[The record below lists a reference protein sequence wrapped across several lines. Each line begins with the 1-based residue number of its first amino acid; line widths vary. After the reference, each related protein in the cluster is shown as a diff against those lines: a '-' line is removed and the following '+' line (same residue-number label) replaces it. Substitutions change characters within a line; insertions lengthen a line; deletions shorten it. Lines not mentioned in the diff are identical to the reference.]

1 MIIGTRYIPIKG
13 NMELFNSNAEHID
26 FNTPRGQEFKRMYA
40 QGLYII
46 TEEISVRLRIV
57 DESLGTFNQP
67 NQSIETSIFKEVAQ
81 VYKPIDKN
89 IKENT
94 VVHQY
99 KKLIT
104 VEDFSVNHYKL
115 IKFIHIDN
123 FNFQESSLIVQIFKY
138 LNIDYLISFIN
149 FSSDYTPVSS
159 KELCLYNLY
168 MDAIIAPIFSNYQ
181 KCYLLNKILNT
192 YTDLKSF
199 INEYLIYN
207 DINISY
213 KMFMNIL
220 KFIAYNKYNFDN
232 PFSAY
237 EEIITYMKVAT
248 NQETLFNKLKTGA
261 IQTRS
266 SKPVN
271 SVHQDEWLT
280 SLTIAFNYLGEVAE
294 TSLVAD
300 AVDLAL
306 QLNKKVNFSWS
317 ENKFREINIQWSR
330 ELMRKDIEKRNP
342 QDIYKNKELIKD
354 AKLLSSER
362 DVFEEG
368 MIMHH
373 CVYTNYWKL
382 IESGKYVALH
392 LNSTVNS
399 LGITLG
405 VWVRYDYNNQDN
417 IISKLVFDQAFY
429 AYDKML
435 STEDYQMCKDYLIDN
450 EDNLIKILTDSFTN
464 KSK

>member
-13 NMELFNSNAEHID
+13 NMELFNSNAEHVD
-26 FNTPRGQEFKRMYA
+26 LKTPREQEFKQMFD

-46 TEEISVRLRIV
+46 TQKISVRLRVV
-57 DESLGTFNQP
+57 DEALNTFNQ
-67 NQSIETSIFKEVAQ
+67 NFETSIFKEVAEE
-81 VYKPIDKN
+81 YKPIDKN
-89 IKENT
+89 IKENI
-94 VVHQY
+94 VVHRY

-115 IKFIHIDN
+115 IKFINIDS
-123 FNFQESSLIVQIFKY
+123 FDRRDPLLIAQLFKY

-149 FSSDYTPVSS
+149 FSSNYTPVSS
-159 KELCLYNLY
+159 KELCLYDLY
-168 MDAIIAPIFSNYQ
+168 IDSIISPIFNNYQ

-199 INEYLIYN
+199 IKEYLIYN

-220 KFIAYNKYNFDN
+220 KFIAYNKDNFVSFIN
-232 PFSAY
+232 AY
-237 EEIITYMKVAT
+237 DEIITYMKVAT
-248 NQETLFNKLKTGA
+248 NQEVLFNKLKTRA

-266 SKPVN
+266 SKSVN
-271 SVHQDEWLT
+271 SVYQDEWLT
-280 SLTIAFNYLGEVAE
+280 SAFNYIGEVAE
-294 TSLVAD
+294 KSLVAD

-317 ENKFREINIQWSR
+317 RNKFREINVQWSR

-342 QDIYKNKELIKD
+342 KDIYKNKELIKD

-373 CVYTNYWKL
+373 CVYTNYWRL

-405 VWVRYDYNNQDN
+405 IQVMYDYNNKDN

-429 AYDKML
+429 AYDKIL
-435 STEDYQMCKDYLIDN
+435 STEDNQMCKDYLIDN
-450 EDNLIKILTDSFTN
+450 EDNLIKILTDSFTK

>member
-13 NMELFNSNAEHID
+13 NMELFNSNAEHVD
-26 FNTPRGQEFKRMYA
+26 LKTPRGQEFKKMFD

-46 TEEISVRLRIV
+46 TQKISVRLRVV
-57 DESLGTFNQP
+57 DEALNTFNQ
-67 NQSIETSIFKEVAQ
+67 NFETSIFKEVAEE
-81 VYKPIDKN
+81 YKPIDKN

-94 VVHQY
+94 VVHRY

-115 IKFIHIDN
+115 IKFINIDS
-123 FNFQESSLIVQIFKY
+123 FDRQEPLLIAQLFKY

-159 KELCLYNLY
+159 KESCLYDLY
-168 MDAIIAPIFSNYQ
+168 MDSIISPIFNNYQ

-199 INEYLIYN
+199 IKEYLIYN

-220 KFIAYNKYNFDN
+220 KFIAYNKDNFVSFLN
-232 PFSAY
+232 AY
-237 EEIITYMKVAT
+237 DEIITYMKVAT
-248 NQETLFNKLKTGA
+248 NQEVLFNKLKNRT

-271 SVHQDEWLT
+271 SVHQDGWLT
-280 SLTIAFNYLGEVAE
+280 SLTRAFNYLGEVAE
-294 TSLVAD
+294 KSLVAD

-317 ENKFREINIQWSR
+317 RNKFREINVQWSR

-342 QDIYKNKELIKD
+342 KDIYKNKELIKD

-373 CVYTNYWKL
+373 CVYTNYWRL

-392 LNSTVNS
+392 LDSTENS

-405 VWVRYDYNNQDN
+405 VQVMYDYNNKDN

-429 AYDKML
+429 AYDKIL
-435 STEDYQMCKDYLIDN
+435 STEDSQMCKDYLIDN
-450 EDNLIKILTDSFTN
+450 EDNLIKILTDSFTK

>member
-1 MIIGTRYIPIKG
+1 MIIGTRYIPIEG

-26 FNTPRGQEFKRMYA
+26 LKTPRGQEFKQMFD

-46 TEEISVRLRIV
+46 TQEVSVRLRVV
-57 DESLGTFNQP
+57 DEALNTFNQKF
-67 NQSIETSIFKEVAQ
+67 ETSIFKEVAQ
-81 VYKPIDKN
+81 EYKPIDKN

-94 VVHQY
+94 IVHRY

-115 IKFIHIDN
+115 IKFINIDN
-123 FNFQESSLIVQIFKY
+123 FDFQEYVLIAQLFKY

-149 FSSDYTPVSS
+149 FSSDYTPVSYE
-159 KELCLYNLY
+159 ELCLYNLY
-168 MDAIIAPIFSNYQ
+168 INSIITPIFSNYQ
-181 KCYLLNKILNT
+181 RCYLLNKILNT

-199 INEYLIYN
+199 IKEYLIYN

-220 KFIAYNKYNFDN
+220 KFIAHNDSNFISSSN
-232 PFSAY
+232 AY
-237 EEIITYMKVAT
+237 DEVITYMKVAT
-248 NQETLFNKLKTGA
+248 NQEVLFNKLKTGA
-261 IQTRS
+261 IQTIS

-271 SVHQDEWLT
+271 SINQDKYGWLT
-280 SLTIAFNYLGEVAE
+280 SIFNCLEKPVE
-294 TSLVAD
+294 KSLVAD

-317 ENKFREINIQWSR
+317 GNKFRDINVQWSR

-373 CVYTNYWKL
+373 CVYTNYWRL

-392 LNSTVNS
+392 LNSTVNPS
-399 LGITLG
+399 GITLG
-405 VWVRYDYNNQDN
+405 VWVRYDSNNQDN

-429 AYDKML
+429 AYDKVL
-435 STEDYQMCKDYLIDN
+435 STEDSQMCKDYLIDN
-450 EDNLIKILTDSFTN
+450 EDNLIKILTDSFTK

>member
-1 MIIGTRYIPIKG
+1 MIIGTRYIPIEG

-26 FNTPRGQEFKRMYA
+26 FNTPRGQEFKRMRA

-46 TEEISVRLRIV
+46 TEEVSVRLRIV
-57 DESLGTFNQP
+57 DESLDTFNQ
-67 NQSIETSIFKEVAQ
+67 NIETSIFKEVAK

-99 KKLIT
+99 RKLIT
-104 VEDFSVNHYKL
+104 IEDFSVNHYKL
-115 IKFIHIDN
+115 IKFINIDN
-123 FNFQESSLIVQIFKY
+123 FDFQEYVLIAQLFKY

-149 FSSDYTPVSS
+149 FSSDYTPVSYE
-159 KELCLYNLY
+159 ELCLYNLY
-168 MDAIIAPIFSNYQ
+168 INSIITPIFSNYQ
-181 KCYLLNKILNT
+181 RCCLLNKILNT

-199 INEYLIYN
+199 IKEYLIYN

-220 KFIAYNKYNFDN
+220 KFIAHNDSNFISSSN
-232 PFSAY
+232 AY
-237 EEIITYMKVAT
+237 DEIITYMKVAT

-266 SKPVN
+266 SKPIN
-271 SVHQDEWLT
+271 SVHQDGWLT
-280 SLTIAFNYLGEVAE
+280 SLTRAFNYIGEVAE

-317 ENKFREINIQWSR
+317 RNKFRDINVQWSR

-373 CVYTNYWKL
+373 CVYTNYWRL
-382 IESGKYVALH
+382 IESGKYIALH

-405 VWVRYDYNNQDN
+405 VWVRYDSNNQDN

-429 AYDKML
+429 AYDKVL
-435 STEDYQMCKDYLIDN
+435 STEDSQMCKDYLIDN
-450 EDNLIKILTDSFTN
+450 EDNLIKILTDSFTK

>member
-1 MIIGTRYIPIKG
+1 MIIGTRYIPIEG

-46 TEEISVRLRIV
+46 TQEISVRLRIV
-57 DESLGTFNQP
+57 DESLCAFNQ
-67 NQSIETSIFKEVAQ
+67 NLETSIFKEVAQ

-94 VVHQY
+94 VVHRY
-99 KKLIT
+99 RKLIT

-123 FNFQESSLIVQIFKY
+123 FDFQEPLLIAQLFKY

-168 MDAIIAPIFSNYQ
+168 IDSIIAPIFSNYQ

-199 INEYLIYN
+199 IKEYLIYN

-220 KFIAYNKYNFDN
+220 KFIAYNKDNFN
-232 PFSAY
+232 SFLNAY
-237 EEIITYMKVAT
+237 DEIITYMKVAT

-271 SVHQDEWLT
+271 SINQDKYRWLT
-280 SLTIAFNYLGEVAE
+280 SIFNCLEKPVE
-294 TSLVAD
+294 KSLVAD

-373 CVYTNYWKL
+373 CVYTNYWRL
-382 IESGKYVALH
+382 IESGKYIALH

-405 VWVRYDYNNQDN
+405 VWVRYDSNNQDN

-429 AYDKML
+429 AYDKVL
-435 STEDYQMCKDYLIDN
+435 STEDSQMCKDYLIDN
-450 EDNLIKILTDSFTN
+450 EDNLIKILTDSFTK

>member
-1 MIIGTRYIPIKG
+1 MIIGTRYIPIEG

-26 FNTPRGQEFKRMYA
+26 FNTPRGQEFKRMRA

-46 TEEISVRLRIV
+46 TEEISVRLRVV
-57 DESLGTFNQP
+57 DESLGTFNQ
-67 NQSIETSIFKEVAQ
+67 NIETSIFKEVAK

-94 VVHQY
+94 VVHRY
-99 KKLIT
+99 RKLIT
-104 VEDFSVNHYKL
+104 IEDFSVNHYKL
-115 IKFIHIDN
+115 IKFINIDN
-123 FNFQESSLIVQIFKY
+123 FDFQEYVLIAQLFKY

-149 FSSDYTPVSS
+149 FSSDYTPVSYE
-159 KELCLYNLY
+159 ELCLYNLY
-168 MDAIIAPIFSNYQ
+168 INSIIIPVFSNYQ
-181 KCYLLNKILNT
+181 KYCLLNKILNT

-199 INEYLIYN
+199 IKEYLIYN

-220 KFIAYNKYNFDN
+220 KFIAHNDSNFISSSN
-232 PFSAY
+232 AY
-237 EEIITYMKVAT
+237 DEVITYMKVAT

-271 SVHQDEWLT
+271 SLHQDKYGWLT
-280 SLTIAFNYLGEVAE
+280 SIFNCLEKPVE
-294 TSLVAD
+294 KSLVAD

-373 CVYTNYWKL
+373 CVYTNYWRL
-382 IESGKYVALH
+382 IESGKYIALH

-405 VWVRYDYNNQDN
+405 VWVRYDSNNQDN

-429 AYDKML
+429 AYDKTL
-435 STEDYQMCKDYLIDN
+435 STEDNQMCKDYLIDN
-450 EDNLIKILTDSFTN
+450 EDNLIKILTDSFIANN
-464 KSK
+464 K

>member
-1 MIIGTRYIPIKG
+1 MIIGTRYIPIEG

-26 FNTPRGQEFKRMYA
+26 FNTPRGQEFKRMRA

-46 TEEISVRLRIV
+46 TEEVSVRLRIV
-57 DESLGTFNQP
+57 DESLDTFNQ
-67 NQSIETSIFKEVAQ
+67 NIETSIFKEVAK

-99 KKLIT
+99 RKLIT
-104 VEDFSVNHYKL
+104 IEDFSVNHYKL
-115 IKFIHIDN
+115 IKFINIDN
-123 FNFQESSLIVQIFKY
+123 FDFQEYVLIAQLFKY

-149 FSSDYTPVSS
+149 FSSDYTPVSYE
-159 KELCLYNLY
+159 ELCLYNLY
-168 MDAIIAPIFSNYQ
+168 INSIITPIFSNYQ
-181 KCYLLNKILNT
+181 RCYLLNKILNT

-199 INEYLIYN
+199 IKEYLIYN

-220 KFIAYNKYNFDN
+220 KFIAHNDSNFISSSN
-232 PFSAY
+232 AY
-237 EEIITYMKVAT
+237 DEIINYMKVAT
-248 NQETLFNKLKTGA
+248 NQETLFNKLKTRV

-271 SVHQDEWLT
+271 SVHQDGWLT
-280 SLTIAFNYLGEVAE
+280 SLARAFNYLGEVAE

-317 ENKFREINIQWSR
+317 RNKFRDINVQWSR

-373 CVYTNYWKL
+373 CVYTNYWRL

-392 LNSTVNS
+392 LNSTVNPS
-399 LGITLG
+399 GITLG
-405 VWVRYDYNNQDN
+405 VQVMYDYNNKDN

-429 AYDKML
+429 AYDKVL
-435 STEDYQMCKDYLIDN
+435 STEDSQMCKDYLIDN
-450 EDNLIKILTDSFTN
+450 EDNLIKILTDSFTK

>member
-13 NMELFNSNAEHID
+13 NMELFNSNAEHVD
-26 FNTPRGQEFKRMYA
+26 LNTPRGKEFKQMFD

-46 TEEISVRLRIV
+46 TQEISTRLRITN
-57 DESLGTFNQP
+57 EAPNTFNQ
-67 NQSIETSIFKEVAQ
+67 NFETSIFIVVAQ
-81 VYKPIDKN
+81 EYKPIDKN

-94 VVHQY
+94 VVHRY

-104 VEDFSVNHYKL
+104 FEDFSVNHYKL
-115 IKFIHIDN
+115 IKFINISN
-123 FNFQESSLIVQIFKY
+123 FDDQESRLIAQLFKY

-159 KELCLYNLY
+159 EELCLYNLY
-168 MDAIIAPIFSNYQ
+168 INAIIIPIFSNYR

-199 INEYLIYN
+199 IKEYLIYN

-220 KFIAYNKYNFDN
+220 KFIAYNKDNFVSLYD
-232 PFSAY
+232 AY
-237 EEIITYMKVAT
+237 DEIITYMKVAT
-248 NQETLFNKLKTGA
+248 NQEVLFNKLKTRS

-271 SVHQDEWLT
+271 SVHQYAWLT
-280 SLTIAFNYLGEVAE
+280 CEFNYLGEVAE
-294 TSLVAD
+294 RSLVAD

-317 ENKFREINIQWSR
+317 RNKFQDINVQWSR

-373 CVYTNYWKL
+373 CVYTNYWRL

-405 VWVRYDYNNQDN
+405 VQVIYDYNNKDN

-429 AYDKML
+429 AYDKIL
-435 STEDYQMCKDYLIDN
+435 STEDSQMCKDYLIDN
-450 EDNLIKILTDSFTN
+450 EDNLIKILTDSFTK

>member
-13 NMELFNSNAEHID
+13 NMELFNSNAEHVD
-26 FNTPRGQEFKRMYA
+26 LKTPRGEEVKQMFD

-46 TEEISVRLRIV
+46 TQKISVRLRVV
-57 DESLGTFNQP
+57 DEALNTFNQ
-67 NQSIETSIFKEVAQ
+67 NFETSIFKEVAEE
-81 VYKPIDKN
+81 YKPIDKN

-94 VVHQY
+94 VVHRCR
-99 KKLIT
+99 KLIT

-123 FNFQESSLIVQIFKY
+123 FDFQEYSLISQLFKY

-168 MDAIIAPIFSNYQ
+168 IDSIISPIFSNYQ

-199 INEYLIYN
+199 IKEYLIYN

-220 KFIAYNKYNFDN
+220 KFIAYNKDNFVSFLN
-232 PFSAY
+232 AY
-237 EEIITYMKVAT
+237 DEIITYMKVAT
-248 NQETLFNKLKTGA
+248 NQEVLFNKLKNRT

-271 SVHQDEWLT
+271 SVHQDGWLT
-280 SLTIAFNYLGEVAE
+280 SLTRAFNYLGEVAE
-294 TSLVAD
+294 KSLVAD

-306 QLNKKVNFSWS
+306 QLNKKVNFNWS
-317 ENKFREINIQWSR
+317 RNKFREINVQWSR

-342 QDIYKNKELIKD
+342 KDIYKNKELIKD

-373 CVYTNYWKL
+373 CVYTNYWRL

-392 LNSTVNS
+392 LNSTVNPS
-399 LGITLG
+399 GITLG
-405 VWVRYDYNNQDN
+405 VQVMYDYNNKDN

-429 AYDKML
+429 AYDKIL
-435 STEDYQMCKDYLIDN
+435 STEDSQMCKDYLIDN
-450 EDNLIKILTDSFTN
+450 EDNLIKILTDSFT
-464 KSK
+464 KKGK

>member
-1 MIIGTRYIPIKG
+1 MIIGTRYIPIEG

-26 FNTPRGQEFKRMYA
+26 FNTPRGQEFKRMRA

-46 TEEISVRLRIV
+46 TEEISVRLRVV
-57 DESLGTFNQP
+57 DESLDTFNQ
-67 NQSIETSIFKEVAQ
+67 NIETSIFKEVAK

-94 VVHQY
+94 VVHKY

-104 VEDFSVNHYKL
+104 FEDFSVNHYKL
-115 IKFIHIDN
+115 IKFINIDN
-123 FNFQESSLIVQIFKY
+123 FDFQEYVLIAQLFKY

-149 FSSDYTPVSS
+149 FSSDYTPVSYE
-159 KELCLYNLY
+159 ELCLYNLY
-168 MDAIIAPIFSNYQ
+168 INSIITPIFSNYQ
-181 KCYLLNKILNT
+181 RFYLLNRILNT

-199 INEYLIYN
+199 IKEYLIYN

-220 KFIAYNKYNFDN
+220 KFIAYNKDNFISSSN
-232 PFSAY
+232 AY
-237 EEIITYMKVAT
+237 DEVITYMKVAT
-248 NQETLFNKLKTGA
+248 NQEVLFNKLKTGV

-271 SVHQDEWLT
+271 SVHQDGWLT
-280 SLTIAFNYLGEVAE
+280 SLTRAFNYLGEVAE

-317 ENKFREINIQWSR
+317 RNKFQDINVQWSR

-373 CVYTNYWKL
+373 CVYTNYWRL

-392 LNSTVNS
+392 LNSTVNPS
-399 LGITLG
+399 GITLG
-405 VWVRYDYNNQDN
+405 VQVMYDYNNKDN

-435 STEDYQMCKDYLIDN
+435 STEDNQMCKDYLIDN
-450 EDNLIKILTDSFTN
+450 EENLIKILTDSFT
-464 KSK
+464 KKGK

>member
-1 MIIGTRYIPIKG
+1 MIIGTRYIPIEG

-26 FNTPRGQEFKRMYA
+26 FNTPRGQEFKRMRA

-46 TEEISVRLRIV
+46 TEEISVRLRVV
-57 DESLGTFNQP
+57 DESLDSFNQ
-67 NQSIETSIFKEVAQ
+67 NIETSIFKEVAK

-94 VVHQY
+94 VVHRY
-99 KKLIT
+99 RKLIT

-115 IKFIHIDN
+115 IKFINIDN
-123 FNFQESSLIVQIFKY
+123 FDFQEYVLIAQLFKY

-149 FSSDYTPVSS
+149 FSSDYTPVSYE
-159 KELCLYNLY
+159 ELCLYNLY
-168 MDAIIAPIFSNYQ
+168 INSIITPIFSNYQ

-199 INEYLIYN
+199 IKEYLIYN

-220 KFIAYNKYNFDN
+220 KFIAHNDSNFISSSN
-232 PFSAY
+232 AY
-237 EEIITYMKVAT
+237 DEVITYMKVAT
-248 NQETLFNKLKTGA
+248 NQEVLFNKLKTGA

-271 SVHQDEWLT
+271 SVHQDGWLT
-280 SLTIAFNYLGEVAE
+280 SLTRAFNYLGEVAE
-294 TSLVAD
+294 KSLVAD

-317 ENKFREINIQWSR
+317 RNKFRDINVQWSR

-373 CVYTNYWKL
+373 CVYTNYWRL

-405 VWVRYDYNNQDN
+405 VQVMYDYNNKDN

-429 AYDKML
+429 AYDKTL
-435 STEDYQMCKDYLIDN
+435 STEDNQMCKDYLIDN
-450 EDNLIKILTDSFTN
+450 EDNLIKILTDSFTK

>member
-13 NMELFNSNAEHID
+13 NMELFNSNAEHVD
-26 FNTPRGQEFKRMYA
+26 LKTPRGQEFKQMFD

-46 TEEISVRLRIV
+46 TQKISVRLRVV
-57 DESLGTFNQP
+57 DEALNTFNQ
-67 NQSIETSIFKEVAQ
+67 NFETSIFKEVAEE
-81 VYKPIDKN
+81 YKPIDKN

-94 VVHQY
+94 VVHRY

-115 IKFIHIDN
+115 IKFINIDS
-123 FNFQESSLIVQIFKY
+123 FDRRDPLLIAQLFKY

-149 FSSDYTPVSS
+149 FSSNNTPVSS
-159 KELCLYNLY
+159 KELCLYDLY
-168 MDAIIAPIFSNYQ
+168 IDSIISPIFNNYQ

-199 INEYLIYN
+199 IKEYLIYN

-220 KFIAYNKYNFDN
+220 KFIAYNKDNFVSFIN
-232 PFSAY
+232 AY
-237 EEIITYMKVAT
+237 DEIITYMKVAT
-248 NQETLFNKLKTGA
+248 NQEVLFNKLKTRA

-271 SVHQDEWLT
+271 SVYQDEWLT
-280 SLTIAFNYLGEVAE
+280 SAFNYIGEVAE
-294 TSLVAD
+294 KSLVAD

-317 ENKFREINIQWSR
+317 RNKFRDINVQWSR

-373 CVYTNYWKL
+373 CVYTNYWRL

-392 LNSTVNS
+392 LDSTVNS

-405 VWVRYDYNNQDN
+405 VQVMYDYNNKDN

-429 AYDKML
+429 AYDKIL
-435 STEDYQMCKDYLIDN
+435 STEDSQMCKDYLIDN
-450 EDNLIKILTDSFTN
+450 EDNLIKILTDSFTK

>member
-13 NMELFNSNAEHID
+13 NMELFNSNAEHVD
-26 FNTPRGQEFKRMYA
+26 LKTPRGQEFKQMFD

-46 TEEISVRLRIV
+46 TQEISTRLRITN
-57 DESLGTFNQP
+57 EAPNTFNQ
-67 NQSIETSIFKEVAQ
+67 NFETSIFKEVAKE
-81 VYKPIDKN
+81 YKPINKN

-104 VEDFSVNHYKL
+104 FEDFSVNHYKL
-115 IKFIHIDN
+115 IKFINIDD
-123 FNFQESSLIVQIFKY
+123 FDCQESHLIAQLFKY

-159 KELCLYNLY
+159 EELCLYNLY
-168 MDAIIAPIFSNYQ
+168 IDAIIIPIFSNYR

-199 INEYLIYN
+199 IKEYLIYN

-220 KFIAYNKYNFDN
+220 KFIAYNKDNFI
-232 PFSAY
+232 SLYGAY
-237 EEIITYMKVAT
+237 DKIITYMKVAT
-248 NQETLFNKLKTGA
+248 NQEVLFNKLKTKA
-261 IQTRS
+261 IQTRF

-271 SVHQDEWLT
+271 SIYQYAWLT
-280 SLTIAFNYLGEVAE
+280 SEFNYIGEVAE
-294 TSLVAD
+294 KSLVAD

-306 QLNKKVNFSWS
+306 QLNKKVNFNWS
-317 ENKFREINIQWSR
+317 RNKFREINVQWSR

-373 CVYTNYWKL
+373 CVYTNYWRL
-382 IESGKYVALH
+382 IESGKYIALH
-392 LNSTVNS
+392 LDSTVNS

-405 VWVRYDYNNQDN
+405 VQVMYDYNNKDN

-429 AYDKML
+429 AYDKIL
-435 STEDYQMCKDYLIDN
+435 STEDSQMCKDYLIDN
-450 EDNLIKILTDSFTN
+450 EDNLIKILTDSFIK

>member
-1 MIIGTRYIPIKG
+1 MIIGTRYIPIEG
-13 NMELFNSNAEHID
+13 NMELFNSNAEHVD
-26 FNTPRGQEFKRMYA
+26 LNTPRGQEFKRMRA

-46 TEEISVRLRIV
+46 TEEISVRLRVV
-57 DESLGTFNQP
+57 DESIGTFNQ
-67 NQSIETSIFKEVAQ
+67 NIETSIFKEVAK

-99 KKLIT
+99 RKLIT
-104 VEDFSVNHYKL
+104 IEDFSVNHYKL
-115 IKFIHIDN
+115 IKFINIDN
-123 FNFQESSLIVQIFKY
+123 FDFPEYVLIAQLFKY

-149 FSSDYTPVSS
+149 FSSDYTPVSYE
-159 KELCLYNLY
+159 ELCLYNLY
-168 MDAIIAPIFSNYQ
+168 INSIITPIFSNYQ
-181 KCYLLNKILNT
+181 RCCLLNKILNT

-199 INEYLIYN
+199 IKEYLIYN

-220 KFIAYNKYNFDN
+220 KFIAHNDSNFISSSN
-232 PFSAY
+232 AY
-237 EEIITYMKVAT
+237 DEIITYMKVAT
-248 NQETLFNKLKTGA
+248 NQEVLFNKLKTGA

-271 SVHQDEWLT
+271 SVHQDGWLT
-280 SLTIAFNYLGEVAE
+280 SLARAFNYLGEVAE

-317 ENKFREINIQWSR
+317 RNKFRDINVQWSR

-373 CVYTNYWKL
+373 CVYTNYWRL
-382 IESGKYVALH
+382 IESGKYIALH
-392 LNSTVNS
+392 LNSTVNPS
-399 LGITLG
+399 GITLG
-405 VWVRYDYNNQDN
+405 VQVMYDSNNQDN

-429 AYDKML
+429 AYDKIL
-435 STEDYQMCKDYLIDN
+435 STEDHQMCKDYLIDN
-450 EDNLIKILTDSFTN
+450 EDNLIKILTDSFTK

>member
-26 FNTPRGQEFKRMYA
+26 FNTPRGQEFKRMRA

-46 TEEISVRLRIV
+46 TEEVSVRLRIV
-57 DESLGTFNQP
+57 DESLGTFNQ
-67 NQSIETSIFKEVAQ
+67 NLETSIFKEVAQ

-94 VVHQY
+94 VVHRY
-99 KKLIT
+99 RKLIT
-104 VEDFSVNHYKL
+104 IEDFSVNHYKL
-115 IKFIHIDN
+115 IKFINIDN
-123 FNFQESSLIVQIFKY
+123 FDFQEYILIAQLFKY

-159 KELCLYNLY
+159 EELRLYDIYINS
-168 MDAIIAPIFSNYQ
+168 IIIPVFSNYQ
-181 KCYLLNKILNT
+181 KYCLLNKILNT

-199 INEYLIYN
+199 IKEYLIYN

-220 KFIAYNKYNFDN
+220 KFIAYNKDNFDN
-232 PFSAY
+232 PYIAY
-237 EEIITYMKVAT
+237 NEIITYMKVAT

-261 IQTRS
+261 IQVRS

-271 SVHQDEWLT
+271 SINQDKYGWLT
-280 SLTIAFNYLGEVAE
+280 SIFNCLEKPVE
-294 TSLVAD
+294 KSLVAD

-373 CVYTNYWKL
+373 CVYTNYWRL
-382 IESGKYVALH
+382 IESGKYIALH

-405 VWVRYDYNNQDN
+405 VWVRYDSNNQDN

-429 AYDKML
+429 AYDKVL
-435 STEDYQMCKDYLIDN
+435 STEDSQMCKDYLIDN
-450 EDNLIKILTDSFTN
+450 EDNLIKILTDSFTK

>member
-1 MIIGTRYIPIKG
+1 MIIGTRYIPIEG

-26 FNTPRGQEFKRMYA
+26 FNTPRGQEFKRMRA

-46 TEEISVRLRIV
+46 TEEISVRLRVV
-57 DESLGTFNQP
+57 DESLDTFNQ
-67 NQSIETSIFKEVAQ
+67 NIETSIFKEVAK

-94 VVHQY
+94 VVHRY
-99 KKLIT
+99 RKLIT

-115 IKFIHIDN
+115 IKFINIDS
-123 FNFQESSLIVQIFKY
+123 FDRQEPLLIAPLFKY

-159 KELCLYNLY
+159 EELCLYNLY
-168 MDAIIAPIFSNYQ
+168 INVVIAPIFSYYR
-181 KCYLLNKILNT
+181 KCHLLNKILNT

-199 INEYLIYN
+199 IKEYLIYN

-220 KFIAYNKYNFDN
+220 KFIAYNKDNFVD

-237 EEIITYMKVAT
+237 DDIITYMKVAT
-248 NQETLFNKLKTGA
+248 NQEVLFNKLKTGA

-266 SKPVN
+266 SKPIN
-271 SVHQDEWLT
+271 SVHQDGWLT
-280 SLTIAFNYLGEVAE
+280 SLTRAFNYLGEVAE
-294 TSLVAD
+294 KSLVAD

-306 QLNKKVNFSWS
+306 QLNKKVNFNWS
-317 ENKFREINIQWSR
+317 RNKFRDINVQWSR

-373 CVYTNYWKL
+373 CVYTNYWRL

-392 LNSTVNS
+392 LNSTVNPS
-399 LGITLG
+399 GITLG
-405 VWVRYDYNNQDN
+405 VQVMYDYNNKDN

-429 AYDKML
+429 AYDKIL
-435 STEDYQMCKDYLIDN
+435 STEDRQMCEDYLFDN
-450 EDNLIKILTDSFTN
+450 EDNLIKILTDSFTK

>member
-13 NMELFNSNAEHID
+13 NMELFNSNAEHVD
-26 FNTPRGQEFKRMYA
+26 LKTPRGQEFKQMFD

-46 TEEISVRLRIV
+46 TQKISVRLRVV
-57 DESLGTFNQP
+57 DEALNTFNQ
-67 NQSIETSIFKEVAQ
+67 NFETSIFKEVAEE
-81 VYKPIDKN
+81 YKPIDKN

-94 VVHQY
+94 VVHRY

-115 IKFIHIDN
+115 IKFINIDS
-123 FNFQESSLIVQIFKY
+123 FDRQEPLLIAQLFKY

-149 FSSDYTPVSS
+149 FSSNHTPVSS
-159 KELCLYNLY
+159 EELCLYNLY
-168 MDAIIAPIFSNYQ
+168 IDSIISPIFSNYQ

-199 INEYLIYN
+199 IKEYLIYN

-220 KFIAYNKYNFDN
+220 KFIAYNKDNFVSFLN
-232 PFSAY
+232 AY
-237 EEIITYMKVAT
+237 DEIITYMKVAT
-248 NQETLFNKLKTGA
+248 NQEVLFNKLKTGA

-271 SVHQDEWLT
+271 SVHQDGWLT
-280 SLTIAFNYLGEVAE
+280 SLTRAFNYLGEVAE
-294 TSLVAD
+294 KSLVAD

-306 QLNKKVNFSWS
+306 QLNKKVNFNWS
-317 ENKFREINIQWSR
+317 RNKFQDINVQWSR

-373 CVYTNYWKL
+373 CVYTNYWRL

-392 LNSTVNS
+392 LNSTVNPS
-399 LGITLG
+399 GITLG
-405 VWVRYDYNNQDN
+405 VQVMYDYNNKDN

-429 AYDKML
+429 AYDKIL
-435 STEDYQMCKDYLIDN
+435 STEDNQMCKDYLIDN
-450 EDNLIKILTDSFTN
+450 EDNLIKILTDSFTK

>member
-13 NMELFNSNAEHID
+13 NMELFNSNAEHVD
-26 FNTPRGQEFKRMYA
+26 LNTPRGKEFKQMFD

-46 TEEISVRLRIV
+46 TQEISTRLRITN
-57 DESLGTFNQP
+57 EAPNTFNQ
-67 NQSIETSIFKEVAQ
+67 NFETSIFKEVAQ
-81 VYKPIDKN
+81 EYKPIDKN

-94 VVHQY
+94 VVHKY

-104 VEDFSVNHYKL
+104 FEDFSVNHYKL
-115 IKFIHIDN
+115 IKFINIESFDR
-123 FNFQESSLIVQIFKY
+123 QESRLIAKLFKY

-159 KELCLYNLY
+159 EELCLYNLY
-168 MDAIIAPIFSNYQ
+168 INAIIIPIFSNYR

-199 INEYLIYN
+199 IKEYLIYN

-220 KFIAYNKYNFDN
+220 KFIAYNKDNFVSLYD
-232 PFSAY
+232 AY
-237 EEIITYMKVAT
+237 DEIINYMKVAT
-248 NQETLFNKLKTGA
+248 NQEVLFNKLKTGV

-271 SVHQDEWLT
+271 SVHQYEWLT
-280 SLTIAFNYLGEVAE
+280 RLTSVFNHIGEVVE
-294 TSLVAD
+294 KSLVAD

-317 ENKFREINIQWSR
+317 RNKFQDINVQWSR

-373 CVYTNYWKL
+373 CVYTNYWRL

-405 VWVRYDYNNQDN
+405 VQVIYDYNNKDN

-429 AYDKML
+429 AYDKIL
-435 STEDYQMCKDYLIDN
+435 STEDSQMCKDYLIDN
-450 EDNLIKILTDSFTN
+450 EDNLIKILTDSFTK

>member
-13 NMELFNSNAEHID
+13 NMELFNSNAEHVD
-26 FNTPRGQEFKRMYA
+26 LKTPRGQEFKQMFD

-46 TEEISVRLRIV
+46 TQEISTRLRITN
-57 DESLGTFNQP
+57 EALNTFNQ
-67 NQSIETSIFKEVAQ
+67 NFETSIFKEVAQ
-81 VYKPIDKN
+81 EYKPIDKN

-94 VVHQY
+94 VVHKY

-104 VEDFSVNHYKL
+104 FEDFSVNHYKL
-115 IKFIHIDN
+115 IKFINIDD
-123 FNFQESSLIVQIFKY
+123 FDCQESHLIAQLFKY

-159 KELCLYNLY
+159 EELCLYNLY
-168 MDAIIAPIFSNYQ
+168 IDAIIIPIFSNYR

-199 INEYLIYN
+199 IKEYLIYN

-220 KFIAYNKYNFDN
+220 KFIAYNKDNFI
-232 PFSAY
+232 SLYGAY
-237 EEIITYMKVAT
+237 DKIITYMKVAT
-248 NQETLFNKLKTGA
+248 NQEVLFNKLKTKA
-261 IQTRS
+261 IQTRF

-271 SVHQDEWLT
+271 SIYQYAWLT
-280 SLTIAFNYLGEVAE
+280 SEFNYIGEVAE
-294 TSLVAD
+294 KSLVAD

-306 QLNKKVNFSWS
+306 QLNKKVNFNWS
-317 ENKFREINIQWSR
+317 RNKFREINVQWSR

-373 CVYTNYWKL
+373 CVYTNYWRL
-382 IESGKYVALH
+382 IESGKYIALH
-392 LNSTVNS
+392 LDSTVNS

-405 VWVRYDYNNQDN
+405 VQVMYDYNNKDN

-429 AYDKML
+429 AYDKIL
-435 STEDYQMCKDYLIDN
+435 STEDSQMCKDYLIDN
-450 EDNLIKILTDSFTN
+450 EDNLIKILTDSFTK

>member
-13 NMELFNSNAEHID
+13 NMELFNSNAEHVD
-26 FNTPRGQEFKRMYA
+26 LKTPRGQEFKQMFD
-40 QGLYII
+40 QGLYI
-46 TEEISVRLRIV
+46 TTQKISVRLRVV
-57 DESLGTFNQP
+57 DEALNTFNQ
-67 NQSIETSIFKEVAQ
+67 NFETSIFKEVAQ
-81 VYKPIDKN
+81 EYKPIDKN

-94 VVHQY
+94 VVHRY
-99 KKLIT
+99 RKLIT

-115 IKFIHIDN
+115 IKFINIDS
-123 FNFQESSLIVQIFKY
+123 FDRQEPLLIAKLFKY

-149 FSSDYTPVSS
+149 FSSNYTPVSYEES
-159 KELCLYNLY
+159 CLYDLY
-168 MDAIIAPIFSNYQ
+168 IDSIISPIFSNYQ

-199 INEYLIYN
+199 IKEYLIYN

-220 KFIAYNKYNFDN
+220 KFIAYNKDNFVSFLN
-232 PFSAY
+232 AY
-237 EEIITYMKVAT
+237 DEIITYMKVAT
-248 NQETLFNKLKTGA
+248 NQEVLFNKLKTRA

-271 SVHQDEWLT
+271 SIYQDEWLT
-280 SLTIAFNYLGEVAE
+280 SAFNYIGEVAE
-294 TSLVAD
+294 KSLVAD

-317 ENKFREINIQWSR
+317 RNKFQDINVQWSR

-342 QDIYKNKELIKD
+342 KDIYKNKELIKD

-373 CVYTNYWKL
+373 CVYTNYWRL

-392 LNSTVNS
+392 LDSTVNPS
-399 LGITLG
+399 GITLG
-405 VWVRYDYNNQDN
+405 VQVMYDYNNKDN

-429 AYDKML
+429 AYDKIL
-435 STEDYQMCKDYLIDN
+435 STEDNQMCKDYLIDN
-450 EDNLIKILTDSFTN
+450 EDNLIKILTDSFTK

>member
-1 MIIGTRYIPIKG
+1 MIIGTRYIPIEG

-26 FNTPRGQEFKRMYA
+26 FNTPRGQEFKRMRA

-46 TEEISVRLRIV
+46 TEEVSVRLRIV
-57 DESLGTFNQP
+57 DESLDTFNQ
-67 NQSIETSIFKEVAQ
+67 NIETSIFKEVAK

-94 VVHQY
+94 VVHKY
-99 KKLIT
+99 RKLIT

-115 IKFIHIDN
+115 IKFINIDN
-123 FNFQESSLIVQIFKY
+123 FDFQEYVLIAQLFKY

-168 MDAIIAPIFSNYQ
+168 IDSIIAPIFSNYQ

-199 INEYLIYN
+199 IKEYLIYN

-220 KFIAYNKYNFDN
+220 KFIAYNKDNFN
-232 PFSAY
+232 SFLNAY
-237 EEIITYMKVAT
+237 DEIITYMKVAT

-271 SVHQDEWLT
+271 SINQDKYRWLT
-280 SLTIAFNYLGEVAE
+280 SIFNCLEKPVE
-294 TSLVAD
+294 KSLVAD

-373 CVYTNYWKL
+373 CVYTNYWRL
-382 IESGKYVALH
+382 IESGKYIALH

-429 AYDKML
+429 AYDKVL
-435 STEDYQMCKDYLIDN
+435 STEDSQMCKDYLIDN
-450 EDNLIKILTDSFTN
+450 EDNLIKILTDSFTK

>member
-1 MIIGTRYIPIKG
+1 MIIGTRYIPIEG

-26 FNTPRGQEFKRMYA
+26 FNTPRGQEFKRMRA

-46 TEEISVRLRIV
+46 TEEISVRLRVV
-57 DESLGTFNQP
+57 DESLDTFNQ
-67 NQSIETSIFKEVAQ
+67 NIETSIFKEVAK

-94 VVHQY
+94 VVHKY
-99 KKLIT
+99 RKLIT

-115 IKFIHIDN
+115 IKFINIDI
-123 FNFQESSLIVQIFKY
+123 FDRQEPSLIAKLFKY

-168 MDAIIAPIFSNYQ
+168 MDTIIAPIFSNYQ

-199 INEYLIYN
+199 IKEYLIYN

-220 KFIAYNKYNFDN
+220 KFIAHNDSNFISSSN
-232 PFSAY
+232 AY
-237 EEIITYMKVAT
+237 DEVITYMKVAT

-261 IQTRS
+261 IQTIS

-271 SVHQDEWLT
+271 SINQDKYGWLT
-280 SLTIAFNYLGEVAE
+280 SIFNCLEKPVE
-294 TSLVAD
+294 KSLVAD

-317 ENKFREINIQWSR
+317 ENKFRDINVQWSR

-373 CVYTNYWKL
+373 CVYTNYWRL
-382 IESGKYVALH
+382 IESGKYIALH

-405 VWVRYDYNNQDN
+405 VWVRYDSNNQDN

-429 AYDKML
+429 AYDKVL
-435 STEDYQMCKDYLIDN
+435 STEDSQMCKDYLIDN
-450 EDNLIKILTDSFTN
+450 EDNLIKILTDSFTK

>member
-13 NMELFNSNAEHID
+13 NMELFNSNAEHVD
-26 FNTPRGQEFKRMYA
+26 LNTPRGREFELMYN

-46 TEEISVRLRIV
+46 TQEISVRLRVV
-57 DESLGTFNQP
+57 DESLGTFNQ
-67 NQSIETSIFKEVAQ
+67 NFETSIFKEVAEE
-81 VYKPIDKN
+81 YKPIDKN
-89 IKENT
+89 IKENI
-94 VVHQY
+94 VVHRY

-115 IKFIHIDN
+115 IRFINIDD
-123 FNFQESSLIVQIFKY
+123 FDCQKSSLIAQLFKY

-149 FSSDYTPVSS
+149 FSSNYTPVSS
-159 KELCLYNLY
+159 EELCLYNLY
-168 MDAIIAPIFSNYQ
+168 MNAIIIPIFSNYQ

-199 INEYLIYN
+199 IKEYLIYN

-220 KFIAYNKYNFDN
+220 KFIAYNKDNFVSFLN
-232 PFSAY
+232 AY
-237 EEIITYMKVAT
+237 DEVITYMKVAT
-248 NQETLFNKLKTGA
+248 NQEVLFNKLKTRV

-271 SVHQDEWLT
+271 SVYQDEWLT
-280 SLTIAFNYLGEVAE
+280 SAFNYIGEVAE
-294 TSLVAD
+294 KSLVAD

-317 ENKFREINIQWSR
+317 RNKFRDINVQWSR

-373 CVYTNYWKL
+373 CVYTNYWRL

-392 LNSTVNS
+392 LDSTVNS

-405 VWVRYDYNNQDN
+405 VQVMYDYNNKDN

-429 AYDKML
+429 AYDKIL
-435 STEDYQMCKDYLIDN
+435 STEDSQMCKDYLIDN
-450 EDNLIKILTDSFTN
+450 EDNLIKILTDSFTK

>member
-13 NMELFNSNAEHID
+13 NMELFNSNAEHVD
-26 FNTPRGQEFKRMYA
+26 LKTPRGKEFERMYN
-40 QGLYII
+40 QGLYI
-46 TEEISVRLRIV
+46 TTQEISTRLRITNEV
-57 DESLGTFNQP
+57 LNTFNQ
-67 NQSIETSIFKEVAQ
+67 NFETSIFKEVAQ
-81 VYKPIDKN
+81 EYKPIDKN

-94 VVHQY
+94 VVHRY

-104 VEDFSVNHYKL
+104 FEDFSVNHYKL
-115 IKFIHIDN
+115 IKFINIDD
-123 FNFQESSLIVQIFKY
+123 FDCQESRLIAQLFKY

-149 FSSDYTPVSS
+149 FSSNYTPVSS
-159 KELCLYNLY
+159 EELCLYNLY
-168 MDAIIAPIFSNYQ
+168 MNAIIIPIFSNYR

-199 INEYLIYN
+199 IKEYLIYN

-220 KFIAYNKYNFDN
+220 KFIAYNKDNFVSLYD
-232 PFSAY
+232 AY
-237 EEIITYMKVAT
+237 DEIITYMKVAT
-248 NQETLFNKLKTGA
+248 NQEVLFNKLKTGA
-261 IQTRS
+261 IQTRF

-271 SVHQDEWLT
+271 SVHQYEWLT
-280 SLTIAFNYLGEVAE
+280 RLTSVFNHIGEVVE
-294 TSLVAD
+294 KSLVAD

-317 ENKFREINIQWSR
+317 RNKFQDINVQWSR

-342 QDIYKNKELIKD
+342 KDIYKNKELIKD

-373 CVYTNYWKL
+373 CVYTNYWGL
-382 IESGKYVALH
+382 IKSGKYVALH

-405 VWVRYDYNNQDN
+405 VQVMYDYNNKDN

-429 AYDKML
+429 AYDKIL
-435 STEDYQMCKDYLIDN
+435 STEDSQMCKDYLIDN
-450 EDNLIKILTDSFTN
+450 EDNLIKILTDSFTK

>member
-1 MIIGTRYIPIKG
+1 MIIGTRYIPIEG

-26 FNTPRGQEFKRMYA
+26 FNTPRGQEFKRMRA

-46 TEEISVRLRIV
+46 TEEVSVRLRIV
-57 DESLGTFNQP
+57 DESLDTFNQ
-67 NQSIETSIFKEVAQ
+67 NIETSIFKEVAK

-94 VVHQY
+94 VVHRY

-104 VEDFSVNHYKL
+104 IEDFSVNHYKL
-115 IKFIHIDN
+115 IKFINIDN
-123 FNFQESSLIVQIFKY
+123 FDFQEYILITQLFKY

-149 FSSDYTPVSS
+149 FSSDYTPVSYE
-159 KELCLYNLY
+159 ELCLYNLY
-168 MDAIIAPIFSNYQ
+168 INSIITPIFSNYQ
-181 KCYLLNKILNT
+181 RCCLLNKILNT

-199 INEYLIYN
+199 IKEYLIYN

-220 KFIAYNKYNFDN
+220 KFIAHNDSNFISSSN
-232 PFSAY
+232 AY
-237 EEIITYMKVAT
+237 DEVITYMKVAT
-248 NQETLFNKLKTGA
+248 NQEVLFNKLKTGA

-271 SVHQDEWLT
+271 SVHQDGWLT
-280 SLTIAFNYLGEVAE
+280 SLTRAFNYLGEVAE
-294 TSLVAD
+294 KSLVAD

-317 ENKFREINIQWSR
+317 RNKFRDINVQWSR

-373 CVYTNYWKL
+373 CVYTNYWGL
-382 IESGKYVALH
+382 IKSGKYIALH

-405 VWVRYDYNNQDN
+405 VWVRYDSNNQDN

-429 AYDKML
+429 AYDKTL
-435 STEDYQMCKDYLIDN
+435 STEDNQMCKDYLIDN
-450 EDNLIKILTDSFTN
+450 EDNLIKILTDSFTK

>member
-1 MIIGTRYIPIKG
+1 MIIGTRYIPIEG
-13 NMELFNSNAEHID
+13 NMELFNSSAEHID
-26 FNTPRGQEFKRMYA
+26 INTPRGQEFKRMRA
-40 QGLYII
+40 QGLYIT
-46 TEEISVRLRIV
+46 TEETSVRLRVV
-57 DESLGTFNQP
+57 DESLDSFNQ
-67 NQSIETSIFKEVAQ
+67 NIETSIFKEVAK

-94 VVHQY
+94 VVHRY
-99 KKLIT
+99 RKLIT

-115 IKFIHIDN
+115 IKFINIDN
-123 FNFQESSLIVQIFKY
+123 FDFQEYVLIAQLFKY

-149 FSSDYTPVSS
+149 FSSDYTPVSYE
-159 KELCLYNLY
+159 ELCLYNLY
-168 MDAIIAPIFSNYQ
+168 INSIITPIFSNYQ
-181 KCYLLNKILNT
+181 RCYLLNRVLNT

-199 INEYLIYN
+199 IKEYLIYN

-220 KFIAYNKYNFDN
+220 KFIAYNDSNFISSS
-232 PFSAY
+232 SAY
-237 EEIITYMKVAT
+237 DEIITYMKVAT
-248 NQETLFNKLKTGA
+248 NQEVLFNKLKTGV
-261 IQTRS
+261 IQIRS

-271 SVHQDEWLT
+271 SVHQDGWLT
-280 SLTIAFNYLGEVAE
+280 SLTRVFIGEVAE

-317 ENKFREINIQWSR
+317 RNKFQDINVQWSR

-373 CVYTNYWKL
+373 CVYTNYWRL

-405 VWVRYDYNNQDN
+405 VQVMYDYNNKDN

-429 AYDKML
+429 AYDKVL
-435 STEDYQMCKDYLIDN
+435 STEDSQMCKDYLIDN
-450 EDNLIKILTDSFTN
+450 EDNLIKILTDSFTK

>member
-1 MIIGTRYIPIKG
+1 MIIGTRYIPIEG

-26 FNTPRGQEFKRMYA
+26 FNTPRGQEFKRMRA

-46 TEEISVRLRIV
+46 TEEVSVRLRIV
-57 DESLGTFNQP
+57 DESLDTFNQ
-67 NQSIETSIFKEVAQ
+67 NIETSIFKEVAK

-99 KKLIT
+99 RKLIT
-104 VEDFSVNHYKL
+104 IEDFSVNHYKL
-115 IKFIHIDN
+115 IKFINIDN
-123 FNFQESSLIVQIFKY
+123 FDFQEYVLIAQLFKY

-149 FSSDYTPVSS
+149 FSSDYTPVSYE
-159 KELCLYNLY
+159 ELCLYNLY
-168 MDAIIAPIFSNYQ
+168 INSIITPIFSNYQ
-181 KCYLLNKILNT
+181 RCYLLNKILNT

-199 INEYLIYN
+199 IKEYLIYN

-220 KFIAYNKYNFDN
+220 KFIAHNDSNFISSSN
-232 PFSAY
+232 AY
-237 EEIITYMKVAT
+237 DEIITYMKVAT
-248 NQETLFNKLKTGA
+248 NQEVLFNKLKTRV

-271 SVHQDEWLT
+271 SVHQDGWLT
-280 SLTIAFNYLGEVAE
+280 SLARAFNYLGEVAE

-317 ENKFREINIQWSR
+317 RNKFRDINVQWSR

-373 CVYTNYWKL
+373 CVYTNYWRL

-392 LNSTVNS
+392 LNSTVNPS
-399 LGITLG
+399 GITLG
-405 VWVRYDYNNQDN
+405 VQVMYDYNNKDN

-429 AYDKML
+429 AYDKVL
-435 STEDYQMCKDYLIDN
+435 STEDSQMCKDYLIDN
-450 EDNLIKILTDSFTN
+450 EDNLIKILTDSFTK

>member
-1 MIIGTRYIPIKG
+1 MIIGTRYIPIEG
-13 NMELFNSNAEHID
+13 NMELFNSNAEHVD
-26 FNTPRGQEFKRMYA
+26 LNTPRGQEFKQMFD
-40 QGLYII
+40 QGLYI
-46 TEEISVRLRIV
+46 TTKEISVRLRVV
-57 DESLGTFNQP
+57 DESLGTFNQ
-67 NQSIETSIFKEVAQ
+67 NLETSIFKEVAQ

-94 VVHQY
+94 VVHRY

-115 IKFIHIDN
+115 IKFINIDN
-123 FNFQESSLIVQIFKY
+123 FDFQEYVLIAQLFKY

-159 KELCLYNLY
+159 KEVCLYNLY
-168 MDAIIAPIFSNYQ
+168 MNEIIAPIFSNYQ

-199 INEYLIYN
+199 IKEYLIYN

-220 KFIAYNKYNFDN
+220 KFIAHNDSNFISSSNTYD
-232 PFSAY
+232 
-237 EEIITYMKVAT
+237 EVITYMKVAT
-248 NQETLFNKLKTGA
+248 NQETLFNKLKTGI

-271 SVHQDEWLT
+271 SVHQDGWLT
-280 SLTIAFNYLGEVAE
+280 SIFNCLGEVAE
-294 TSLVAD
+294 KSLVAD

-317 ENKFREINIQWSR
+317 RNKFRDINVQWSR

-373 CVYTNYWKL
+373 CVYTNYWRL

-392 LNSTVNS
+392 LDSTVNS

-405 VWVRYDYNNQDN
+405 VQVMYDYNNKNN

-435 STEDYQMCKDYLIDN
+435 STEDSQMCKDYLIDN
-450 EDNLIKILTDSFTN
+450 EDNLIKILTDSFTKKN
-464 KSK
+464 K

>member
-1 MIIGTRYIPIKG
+1 MIIGTRYIPIEG

-26 FNTPRGQEFKRMYA
+26 FNTPRGQEFKRMRA

-46 TEEISVRLRIV
+46 TEEVSVRLRIV
-57 DESLGTFNQP
+57 DESLGAFNQ
-67 NQSIETSIFKEVAQ
+67 NIETSIFKEVAK

-94 VVHQY
+94 VVHRY

-104 VEDFSVNHYKL
+104 IEDFSVNHYKL
-115 IKFIHIDN
+115 IKFINIDN
-123 FNFQESSLIVQIFKY
+123 FDFQEYVLIAQLFKY

-149 FSSDYTPVSS
+149 FSSDYTPVSYE
-159 KELCLYNLY
+159 ELRLYNLY
-168 MDAIIAPIFSNYQ
+168 INSIITPVFSNYQ
-181 KCYLLNKILNT
+181 RCYLLNKILNT

-199 INEYLIYN
+199 IKEYLIYN

-220 KFIAYNKYNFDN
+220 KFIAHNDSNFISSSN
-232 PFSAY
+232 AY
-237 EEIITYMKVAT
+237 DEIITYMKVAT

-271 SVHQDEWLT
+271 SINQDKYRWLT
-280 SLTIAFNYLGEVAE
+280 SIFNCLEKPVE
-294 TSLVAD
+294 KSLVAD

-317 ENKFREINIQWSR
+317 GNKFRDINVQWSR

-373 CVYTNYWKL
+373 CVYTNYWRL
-382 IESGKYVALH
+382 IESGKYIALH

-405 VWVRYDYNNQDN
+405 VWVRYDSNNQDN

-429 AYDKML
+429 AYDKTL
-435 STEDYQMCKDYLIDN
+435 STEDNQMCKDYLIDN
-450 EDNLIKILTDSFTN
+450 EDNLIKILTDSFTK

>member
-1 MIIGTRYIPIKG
+1 MIIGTRYIPIEG

-26 FNTPRGQEFKRMYA
+26 FNTPRGQEFKRMRA

-46 TEEISVRLRIV
+46 TEEVSVRLRIV
-57 DESLGTFNQP
+57 DESLDTFNQ
-67 NQSIETSIFKEVAQ
+67 NIETSIFKEVAK

-99 KKLIT
+99 RKLIT
-104 VEDFSVNHYKL
+104 IEDFSVNHYKL
-115 IKFIHIDN
+115 IKFINIDN
-123 FNFQESSLIVQIFKY
+123 FDFQEYVLIAQLFKY

-149 FSSDYTPVSS
+149 FSSDYTPVSYE
-159 KELCLYNLY
+159 ELCLYNLY
-168 MDAIIAPIFSNYQ
+168 INSIITPIFSNYQ
-181 KCYLLNKILNT
+181 RCYLLNKILNT

-199 INEYLIYN
+199 IKEYLIYN

-220 KFIAYNKYNFDN
+220 KFIAHNDSNFISSSN
-232 PFSAY
+232 AY
-237 EEIITYMKVAT
+237 DEIITYMKVAT
-248 NQETLFNKLKTGA
+248 NQEVLFNKLKTRV

-271 SVHQDEWLT
+271 SVHQDGWLT
-280 SLTIAFNYLGEVAE
+280 SLARAFNYLGEVAE

-317 ENKFREINIQWSR
+317 RNKFRDINVQWSR

-342 QDIYKNKELIKD
+342 KDIYKNKELIKD

-373 CVYTNYWKL
+373 CVYTNYWRL

-392 LNSTVNS
+392 LNSTVNPS
-399 LGITLG
+399 GITLG
-405 VWVRYDYNNQDN
+405 VQVMYDYNNKDN

-429 AYDKML
+429 AYDKVL
-435 STEDYQMCKDYLIDN
+435 STEDSQMCKDYLIDN
-450 EDNLIKILTDSFTN
+450 EDNLIKILTDSFTK

>member
-13 NMELFNSNAEHID
+13 NMELFNSNAEHVD
-26 FNTPRGQEFKRMYA
+26 LNTPRGQEFKQMFD

-46 TEEISVRLRIV
+46 TQEISVRLRITN
-57 DESLGTFNQP
+57 EALNTFNQ
-67 NQSIETSIFKEVAQ
+67 NFETSIFKEVAQ
-81 VYKPIDKN
+81 EYKPIDKN

-94 VVHQY
+94 VVHRY

-104 VEDFSVNHYKL
+104 FEDFSVNHYKL
-115 IKFIHIDN
+115 IKFINIESFDR
-123 FNFQESSLIVQIFKY
+123 QESRLIAKLFKY

-159 KELCLYNLY
+159 EELCLYNLY
-168 MDAIIAPIFSNYQ
+168 IDSIIAPIFSNYQ

-199 INEYLIYN
+199 IKEYLIYN

-220 KFIAYNKYNFDN
+220 KFIAYNKDNFVSFLN
-232 PFSAY
+232 AY
-237 EEIITYMKVAT
+237 DEIITYMKVAT
-248 NQETLFNKLKTGA
+248 SQEVLFNRLKTGA

-271 SVHQDEWLT
+271 SVHQYEWLT
-280 SLTIAFNYLGEVAE
+280 RLTSVFNHIGEVVE
-294 TSLVAD
+294 KSLVAD

-317 ENKFREINIQWSR
+317 RNKFQDINVQWSR

-342 QDIYKNKELIKD
+342 KDIYKNKELIKD

-373 CVYTNYWKL
+373 CVYTNYWRL

-405 VWVRYDYNNQDN
+405 VQVMYDYNNKDN

-429 AYDKML
+429 AYDKIL
-435 STEDYQMCKDYLIDN
+435 STEDNQMCKDYLIDN
-450 EDNLIKILTDSFTN
+450 EDNLIKILTDSFTK

>member
-1 MIIGTRYIPIKG
+1 MIIGTRYIPIEG

-26 FNTPRGQEFKRMYA
+26 FNTPRGQEFKRMRA

-46 TEEISVRLRIV
+46 TEEISVRLRVV
-57 DESLGTFNQP
+57 DESLDAFNQ
-67 NQSIETSIFKEVAQ
+67 NIETSIFKEVAK

-94 VVHQY
+94 VVHRY
-99 KKLIT
+99 RKLIT
-104 VEDFSVNHYKL
+104 IEDFSVNHYKL
-115 IKFIHIDN
+115 IKFINIDN
-123 FNFQESSLIVQIFKY
+123 FDFQEYVLIAQLFKY

-149 FSSDYTPVSS
+149 FSSDYTPVSYE
-159 KELCLYNLY
+159 ELCLYNLY
-168 MDAIIAPIFSNYQ
+168 INSIITPIFSNYQ
-181 KCYLLNKILNT
+181 RCYLLNKILNT

-199 INEYLIYN
+199 IKEYLIYN

-220 KFIAYNKYNFDN
+220 KFIAYNKDNFN
-232 PFSAY
+232 SFLNAY
-237 EEIITYMKVAT
+237 DEIITYMKVAT

-271 SVHQDEWLT
+271 SINQDKYGWLT
-280 SLTIAFNYLGEVAE
+280 SIFNCLEKPVE
-294 TSLVAD
+294 KSLVAD

-317 ENKFREINIQWSR
+317 RNKFRDINVQWSR

-373 CVYTNYWKL
+373 CVYTNYWRL
-382 IESGKYVALH
+382 IESGKYIALH

-405 VWVRYDYNNQDN
+405 VWVRYDSNNQDN

-429 AYDKML
+429 AYDKVL
-435 STEDYQMCKDYLIDN
+435 STEDSQMCKDYLIDN
-450 EDNLIKILTDSFTN
+450 EDNLIKILTDSFTK

>member
-13 NMELFNSNAEHID
+13 NMELFNSNAEHVD
-26 FNTPRGQEFKRMYA
+26 LKTPRGQEFKQMFD

-46 TEEISVRLRIV
+46 TQKISVRLRVV
-57 DESLGTFNQP
+57 DEALNTFNQ
-67 NQSIETSIFKEVAQ
+67 NFETSIFKEVAEE
-81 VYKPIDKN
+81 YKPIDKN

-94 VVHQY
+94 VVHRY

-115 IKFIHIDN
+115 IKFINIDS
-123 FNFQESSLIVQIFKY
+123 FDRQEPLLIAQLFKY

-168 MDAIIAPIFSNYQ
+168 IDSIISPIFSNYQ

-199 INEYLIYN
+199 IKEYLIYN

-220 KFIAYNKYNFDN
+220 KFIAYNKDNFVSFLN
-232 PFSAY
+232 AY
-237 EEIITYMKVAT
+237 DEIITYMKVAT

-271 SVHQDEWLT
+271 SVHQDGWLT
-280 SLTIAFNYLGEVAE
+280 SLTRAFNYLGEVAE
-294 TSLVAD
+294 KSLVAD

-317 ENKFREINIQWSR
+317 RNKFQDINVQWSR

-373 CVYTNYWKL
+373 CVYTNYWRL

-405 VWVRYDYNNQDN
+405 VQVMYDYNNKDN

-429 AYDKML
+429 AYDKIL
-435 STEDYQMCKDYLIDN
+435 STEDSQMCKDYLIDN
-450 EDNLIKILTDSFTN
+450 EENLIKILTDSFTK

>member
-13 NMELFNSNAEHID
+13 NMELFNSNAEHVD
-26 FNTPRGQEFKRMYA
+26 LKTPRGQEFKQMFD

-46 TEEISVRLRIV
+46 TQKISVRLRVV
-57 DESLGTFNQP
+57 DEALGTFNQ
-67 NQSIETSIFKEVAQ
+67 NFETSIFKEVAEE
-81 VYKPIDKN
+81 YKPIDKN

-94 VVHQY
+94 VVHKY

-104 VEDFSVNHYKL
+104 FEDFSVNHYKL
-115 IKFIHIDN
+115 IKFINIDS
-123 FNFQESSLIVQIFKY
+123 FDRQETLLIAQLFKY

-149 FSSDYTPVSS
+149 FSSNNTSVSS
-159 KELCLYNLY
+159 EELCLYNLY
-168 MDAIIAPIFSNYQ
+168 IDSIISPIFNNYQ

-199 INEYLIYN
+199 IKEYLIYN

-220 KFIAYNKYNFDN
+220 KFIAYNKDNFVN
-232 PFSAY
+232 PSSAY
-237 EEIITYMKVAT
+237 DEIITYMKVAT
-248 NQETLFNKLKTGA
+248 NQEVLFNKLKTKA

-271 SVHQDEWLT
+271 SVYQDEWLT
-280 SLTIAFNYLGEVAE
+280 SAFNYIGEVAE
-294 TSLVAD
+294 KSLVAD

-317 ENKFREINIQWSR
+317 RNKFRDINVQWSR

-342 QDIYKNKELIKD
+342 KDIYKNKELIKD

-373 CVYTNYWKL
+373 CVYTNYWRL

-392 LNSTVNS
+392 LNSTINPS
-399 LGITLG
+399 GITLG
-405 VWVRYDYNNQDN
+405 VQVMYDYNNKDN

-429 AYDKML
+429 AYDKIL
-435 STEDYQMCKDYLIDN
+435 STEDNQMCKNYLIDN
-450 EDNLIKILTDSFTN
+450 EDNLIKILTDSFTK

>member
-1 MIIGTRYIPIKG
+1 MIIGTRYIPIEG

-26 FNTPRGQEFKRMYA
+26 FNTPRGQEFKRMRA

-46 TEEISVRLRIV
+46 TEEVSVRLRIV
-57 DESLGTFNQP
+57 DESLDTFNQ
-67 NQSIETSIFKEVAQ
+67 NIETSIFKEVAK

-94 VVHQY
+94 VVHKY

-104 VEDFSVNHYKL
+104 FEDFSVNHYKL
-115 IKFIHIDN
+115 IKFINIDN
-123 FNFQESSLIVQIFKY
+123 FDFQEYILIAQLFKY

-149 FSSDYTPVSS
+149 FSSDYTPVSYE
-159 KELCLYNLY
+159 ELCLYNLY
-168 MDAIIAPIFSNYQ
+168 INSIITPIFSNYQ
-181 KCYLLNKILNT
+181 RCYLLNRILNT

-199 INEYLIYN
+199 IKEYLIYN

-220 KFIAYNKYNFDN
+220 KFIAYNKDNFVSFLN
-232 PFSAY
+232 AY
-237 EEIITYMKVAT
+237 DEIITYMKVAT

-271 SVHQDEWLT
+271 SVHQDGWLT
-280 SLTIAFNYLGEVAE
+280 SLTRAFNYLGEVAE
-294 TSLVAD
+294 KSLVAD

-317 ENKFREINIQWSR
+317 RNKFQDINVQWSR

-373 CVYTNYWKL
+373 CVYTNYWRL

-392 LNSTVNS
+392 LNSTVNPS
-399 LGITLG
+399 GITLG
-405 VWVRYDYNNQDN
+405 VQVMYDYNNKDN

-429 AYDKML
+429 AYDKIL
-435 STEDYQMCKDYLIDN
+435 STEDNQMCKDYLIDN
-450 EDNLIKILTDSFTN
+450 EENLIKILTDSFTN

>member
-13 NMELFNSNAEHID
+13 NMELFNSNAEHVD
-26 FNTPRGQEFKRMYA
+26 LNTPRGQEFKQMFD

-46 TEEISVRLRIV
+46 TQEISVRLRVV
-57 DESLGTFNQP
+57 DEALNTFNQ
-67 NQSIETSIFKEVAQ
+67 NFETSIFKEVAE

-94 VVHQY
+94 VVHRY
-99 KKLIT
+99 RKLIT
-104 VEDFSVNHYKL
+104 FEDFSVNHYKL
-115 IKFIHIDN
+115 IKFINIDN
-123 FNFQESSLIVQIFKY
+123 FDYQESVLIAQLFKY

-149 FSSDYTPVSS
+149 FSSNYTPISS
-159 KELCLYNLY
+159 EELCLYNLY
-168 MDAIIAPIFSNYQ
+168 MDAIITPIFSNYQ
-181 KCYLLNKILNT
+181 KCYLLNRVLNT

-199 INEYLIYN
+199 IKEYLIYN

-220 KFIAYNKYNFDN
+220 KFIAYNKDNFVSFLN
-232 PFSAY
+232 AY
-237 EEIITYMKVAT
+237 DEIITYMKVAT

-271 SVHQDEWLT
+271 SVHQDGWLT
-280 SLTIAFNYLGEVAE
+280 SLTRAFNYLGEVAE
-294 TSLVAD
+294 KSLVAD

-317 ENKFREINIQWSR
+317 RNKFQEINIQWSR
-330 ELMRKDIEKRNP
+330 ELMREDIEKRNP
-342 QDIYKNKELIKD
+342 KDIYKNKELIKG

-368 MIMHH
+368 MTMHH
-373 CVYTNYWKL
+373 CVYTNYWGL
-382 IESGKYVALH
+382 IESGKYIALH
-392 LNSTVNS
+392 LNSTTNP

-405 VWVRYDYNNQDN
+405 VQVMYDYNNQDN
-417 IISKLVFDQAFY
+417 IILRLVFDQAFY
-429 AYDKML
+429 AYDKTL
-435 STEDYQMCKDYLIDN
+435 STEDYQMCEDYFIDN

>member
-13 NMELFNSNAEHID
+13 NMELFNSNAEHVD
-26 FNTPRGQEFKRMYA
+26 LNTPRGEEFKQMYD
-40 QGLYII
+40 QKLYII
-46 TEEISVRLRIV
+46 TKEVSVRLKVV
-57 DESLGTFNQP
+57 DESLGTFNQ
-67 NQSIETSIFKEVAQ
+67 NLETSIFKEVAQ

-94 VVHQY
+94 VVHRY
-99 KKLIT
+99 RKLIT

-115 IKFIHIDN
+115 IKFINIDN
-123 FNFQESSLIVQIFKY
+123 FDFQEYVLIAQLFKY

-168 MDAIIAPIFSNYQ
+168 IDSIIAPIFSNYQ
-181 KCYLLNKILNT
+181 KCYLLNRVLNT

-199 INEYLIYN
+199 IKEYLIYN

-220 KFIAYNKYNFDN
+220 KFIAHNDSNFISSSN
-232 PFSAY
+232 AY
-237 EEIITYMKVAT
+237 DEIINYMKVAT
-248 NQETLFNKLKTGA
+248 NQEVLFNKLKTGT

-266 SKPVN
+266 LKSIN
-271 SVHQDEWLT
+271 SLHQNGWLT
-280 SLTIAFNYLGEVAE
+280 SLARAFNYIGEVAE
-294 TSLVAD
+294 KSLVAD

-317 ENKFREINIQWSR
+317 RNKFRDINVQWSR

-342 QDIYKNKELIKD
+342 QDIYKNKELIKG

-368 MIMHH
+368 MTMHH
-373 CVYTNYWKL
+373 CVYTNYWGL

-405 VWVRYDYNNQDN
+405 IQVMYDYNNQDN

-429 AYDKML
+429 AYAKIL
-435 STEDYQMCKDYLIDN
+435 STEDSQMCKDYLIDN
-450 EDNLIKILTDSFTN
+450 EDNLIKILTDSFTK